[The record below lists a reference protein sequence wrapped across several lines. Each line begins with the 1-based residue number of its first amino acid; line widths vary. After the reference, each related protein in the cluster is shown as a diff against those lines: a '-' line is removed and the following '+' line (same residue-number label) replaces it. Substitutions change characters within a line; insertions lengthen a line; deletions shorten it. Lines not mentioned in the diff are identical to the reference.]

1 MVRTAGRTDPLQPGR
16 PLYYLG
22 RAEDAL
28 RSFERALSLNPD
40 LGNGPLRHPRAVSSL
55 RGGSEEPPALTRV
68 VRLTYKFM
76 YVQYQER

>member
-1 MVRTAGRTDPLQPGR
+1 MVRTVRTAGRTDPLQPGR

-40 LGNGPLRHPRAVSSL
+40 LETARAGVRALSQASEAAQRSPR
-55 RGGSEEPPALTRV
+55 P
-68 VRLTYKFM
+68 
-76 YVQYQER
+76 